1 MPKSNF
7 LSTQIIGHVFG
18 KSTYT
23 APAQY
28 FVALCKIAPLAS
40 DTGSTISEV
49 AYTNYARFA
58 MTSANFTA
66 VTANAVSNSA
76 QLAFAT
82 PGATGDVAYG
92 WAICDAATLGNVL
105 YFDALAALPIL
116 PGVAPIIPA
125 NMLSIGE
132 S

>member
-1 MPKSNF
+1 M
-7 LSTQIIGHVFG
+7 IGHVMG

-23 APAQY
+23 APANY
-28 FVALCKIAPLAS
+28 YVALCKIAPLAS

-49 AYTNYARFA
+49 TYTNYTRL
-58 MTSANFTA
+58 TLSSASFTA
-66 VTANAVSNSA
+66 VISNAVSNAA
-76 QLAFAT
+76 QLTFAT

-116 PGVAPIIPA
+116 PGVAPVIPA